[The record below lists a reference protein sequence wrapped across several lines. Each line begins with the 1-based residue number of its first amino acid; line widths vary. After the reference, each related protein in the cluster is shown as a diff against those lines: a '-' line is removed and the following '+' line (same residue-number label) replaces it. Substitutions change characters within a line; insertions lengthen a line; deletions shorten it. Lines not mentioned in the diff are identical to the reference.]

1 MVICSINVGLSTR
14 ALELFTRFET
24 GHRCSKLSGA
34 DNDRD
39 IQQVPIYHFSTK
51 TFDMYGVAQS
61 PRNRRVLGFSGV
73 RRTSMRLPLQLVLF
87 GFAVLL
93 SAVVLADPVKLKL
106 GHFAN
111 DNTVAV
117 FKAWAEAVNAAAN
130 GAIQID
136 VFPNG
141 ALGRNLAQQA
151 QLIDSGVQDIGFVV
165 PGITPGR
172 FPDNVVLELPGL
184 FNDMRE
190 ATRVYTSLVGAH
202 KLRGYDDFYAIDEF
216 ATPPF
221 SIHLRKPIKDLDELK
236 GLKIRAGNATE
247 ANMLK
252 ELGAVPILIPVNEI
266 AEAVG
271 RGTIDGTTAQ
281 PQTMIDFGIDRVTSF
296 HYMAHLGPAP
306 LAELMNRKVF
316 EGLPPAGQDAIR
328 KYSGEW
334 LADKYLT
341 VIGPI
346 MDGYMRR
353 LRNDPKHTVVEPSA
367 EDQRKWDAAVQRV
380 ISAWVAKDPRNG
392 ELLQTVKAEIAK
404 VRADK

>member
-1 MVICSINVGLSTR
+1 
-14 ALELFTRFET
+14 
-24 GHRCSKLSGA
+24 
-34 DNDRD
+34 
-39 IQQVPIYHFSTK
+39 
-51 TFDMYGVAQS
+51 
-61 PRNRRVLGFSGV
+61 
-73 RRTSMRLPLQLVLF
+73 MRLPLRFALF

-93 SAVVLADPVKLKL
+93 PAAVLADPVKLKL

-111 DNTVAV
+111 DNTVMV
-117 FKAWAEAVNAAAN
+117 YKAWAEAVNAAAN
-130 GAIQID
+130 GTIQVE

-184 FNDMRE
+184 FDNMKE
-190 ATRVYTSLVGAH
+190 ATLVYTSLTAAH
-202 KLRGYDDFYAIDEF
+202 KLRGYDDFYVIDEF

-221 SIHLRKPIKDLDELK
+221 SINLRKPIKDIDELK
-236 GLKIRAGNATE
+236 GLKIRAGNSTE

-281 PQTMIDFGIDRVTSF
+281 PQTIVDFGIDRVTSF
-296 HYMAHLGPAP
+296 HYMAHLGPSP

-316 EGLPPAGQDAIR
+316 ESLPPQGQDAIR
-328 KYSGEW
+328 KYSGGW
-334 LADKYLT
+334 FADKYLT
-341 VIGPI
+341 VMGPI

-353 LRNDPKHTVVEPSA
+353 LRSDPKHTVVEPSA

-380 ISAWVAKDPRNG
+380 IDAWVAKDPRNG
-392 ELLQTVKAEIAK
+392 ELLQTVRAEIAK